1 MALLQRVI
9 FGHCNA
15 EFRKKRSNFSSLN
28 RLSIKIYARDRKKIG
43 ERLFFYGSNA
53 DTRQTQIWNTR
64 HRNDASLTVH
74 FLICIEEVRLLMKKK
89 KMLLTNHRFLLALF
103 PLMILKRQPQK
114 YASRWKRILSYWDID
129 WQRRQCEQVWSN
141 FCACA
146 SITRHKYRD
155 NN

>member
-1 MALLQRVI
+1 MQN
-9 FGHCNA
+9 F
-15 EFRKKRSNFSSLN
+15 EKKGPTLARSTGCQLKYT
-28 RLSIKIYARDRKKIG
+28 LEIGKKIG

-74 FLICIEEVRLLMKKK
+74 FLICIEEVRLLVKKK
-89 KMLLTNHRFLLALF
+89 KKLLTNHRFLLALF